1 MTTNRVKDLPNTNP
15 AFHHI
20 LKALAETPSET
31 LAAQWPHLQP
41 HEIKAALAF
50 AASLTKEAVPPP
62 ALAST
67 ATELNLNK
75 VMVVDDIPDNLLLM
89 EHLFRKSNF
98 SLITVSD
105 PRQALHLAKTE
116 RPALIVSD
124 VQMPHLTGFQL
135 LTHLKTDPVTRDIA
149 VIFVTAHHRSSDQAS
164 QGLILGA
171 DDYIQRPFMRDE
183 FLSRVEAVIRTKRT
197 EIEARRQ
204 ARGVAQRNLRLQWV
218 NELAVAVNSGLELP
232 QIFASSMQKLAKLLR
247 VAAVAVVLRIQ
258 EAPELLVTV
267 STSQGETPSARV
279 ELPPEELADQSPD
292 AWTSAFVSAILWQH
306 SAELSTG
313 LSDSYEAIQTVPMF
327 SKEQLVGTI
336 ALIDLPGRTIEEA
349 DLVMVNSAAGIIAVA
364 VENAHL
370 LEQAQEQVDD
380 LIAMT
385 EIGRA
390 LTSNLDLEQT
400 LKQTTLFVQRALQ
413 CEAVSLWLLD
423 ETGQELTLTTASGVG
438 ADMVVGFKMSASQG
452 VVGHVVKSGEHYISA
467 DLSQDEF
474 HFRHSP
480 DSREY
485 RPGSILSIPVQAK
498 GQIIGAMQALH
509 RKKRW
514 FNAEHLRLAYPVAN
528 FVGIAVENAR
538 LFREVQ
544 EFNRHLEQM
553 VAERTQEVAEEK
565 EKTEAILAS
574 MADGLVVLDAEKR
587 ILTANKAAETMLSF
601 SLAALRGRPIA
612 LERLQEP
619 LWRSLNDIASSD
631 EPTTTDLFDIRLTG
645 GTILSLQTRSAKVIN
660 EHGQLLGTVVV
671 LRDITALKE
680 VERMKARFMAGVT
693 HELKTPLAIIRLHSK
708 NLSNYHDRLLPA
720 KRQELLTSIQG
731 QAELLATLIE
741 DILEISRFDAVV
753 SKSERTVL
761 DLEPLISRIVGDLRP
776 LADSNRIKLFWRPP
790 SQPINTVADPS
801 QMERLVRN
809 LIDNAI
815 KYTPPGGSVTVE
827 TYLGQ
832 SNGSGTVGIQVTDTG
847 IGIPAEHLPQI
858 FDRFHR
864 VDPSHTTPGTGLGLS
879 IVQEIV
885 NAHYGEIQ
893 VESQVGRGSQ
903 FRVTLPGHVA

>member
-1 MTTNRVKDLPNTNP
+1 MTNHVTDLSHTGP
-15 AFHHI
+15 AFDDI
-20 LKALAETPSET
+20 LKTLAETPPES

-41 HEIKAALAF
+41 HEIKAALTF
-50 AASLTKEAVPPP
+50 AASLVKEVGP
-62 ALAST
+62 AST
-67 ATELNLNK
+67 LTSAAAELNLNK
-75 VMVVDDIPDNLLLM
+75 VMVVDDIPENLLLM

-98 SLITVSD
+98 SLIPVSD
-105 PRQALHLAKTE
+105 PRQALLVAKAE
-116 RPALIVSD
+116 RPALIISD

-135 LTHLKTDPVTRDIA
+135 LTNLKTDPVTRDIA
-149 VIFVTAHHRSSDQAS
+149 VIFVTAHYRSSDQAS

-204 ARGVAQRNLRLQWV
+204 AHGVAQRNLRLQWV
-218 NELAVAVNSGLELP
+218 NELAVAVNSSLQLP
-232 QIFASSMQKLAKLLR
+232 EIIASSMQKLAELLE
-247 VAAVAVVLRIQ
+247 VTAVAVVLSTPKAQ
-258 EAPELLVTV
+258 ELLVTV
-267 STSQGETPSARV
+267 STRRGDTASALIDLAQEQMGER
-279 ELPPEELADQSPD
+279 SPD
-292 AWTSAFVSAILWQH
+292 AWTPAFVSAILWQYRT
-306 SAELSTG
+306 ELGAVLPPT
-313 LSDSYEAIQTVPMF
+313 YEAIQTVPMY
-327 SKEQLVGTI
+327 SKEQMVGAIALVNSPGGTI
-336 ALIDLPGRTIEEA
+336 QEA
-349 DLVMVNSAAGIIAVA
+349 DLVMVNSAAGVIAVA
-364 VENAHL
+364 MENAHL

-390 LTSNLDLEQT
+390 LTSNLDLDQT

-423 ETGQELTLTTASGVG
+423 ETGQELTLTTASGIG
-438 ADMVVGFKMSASQG
+438 ADMVVGFKMAAGQG
-452 VVGHVVKSGEHYISA
+452 VVGHVVESGEHYIAA
-467 DLSQDEF
+467 DLTQDEY
-474 HFRHSP
+474 HFRHTPGSHA
-480 DSREY
+480 Y

-509 RKKRW
+509 RKKGW

-553 VAERTQEVAEEK
+553 VAERTREVAEEK
-565 EKTEAILAS
+565 EKTVAILAS

-587 ILTANKAAETMLSF
+587 ILTANKAAETMLNF
-601 SLAALRGRPIA
+601 SLEALRDRPIA
-612 LERLQEP
+612 PERLQEP

-631 EPTTTDLFDIRLTG
+631 EPTTTNLFDIRLVSG
-645 GTILSLQTRSAKVIN
+645 NILSLQTRSAKVIN
-660 EHGQLLGTVVV
+660 EHGQWLGTVVV
-671 LRDITALKE
+671 LRDITALRE

-693 HELKTPLAIIRLHSK
+693 HELKTPLAIIRLHAK
-708 NLSNYHDRLLPA
+708 NLANYHDRLPPA
-720 KRQELLTSIQG
+720 KRDGLLTSIQR

-741 DILEISRFDAVV
+741 DILEISRFDAGLT
-753 SKSERTVL
+753 KTERTLL
-761 DLEPLISRIVGDLRP
+761 DLGPLINRIVSDLRP
-776 LADSNRIKLFWRPP
+776 LADSNQIKLFWQPP
-790 SQPINTVADPS
+790 TSPISTLANLS

-815 KYTPPGGSVTVE
+815 KYTPAGGSIRVE
-827 TYLGQ
+827 TFVGQ
-832 SNGSGTVGIQVTDTG
+832 SNGSSIVGLQVTDTG
-847 IGIPAEHLPQI
+847 IGIPPEHLPQI

-879 IVQEIV
+879 IVQEIIS
-885 NAHYGEIQ
+885 AHHGEIH
-893 VESQVGRGSQ
+893 VESQPGRGSQ
-903 FRVTLPGHVA
+903 FRVSLPGHPT